1 MTTIRATSAISDTIQ
16 LVKDSGETLEFK
28 FSFVPSVTLIKR
40 IRALQVAQIEAQKQP
55 DDAKTAAI
63 GSVVIDLFAL
73 IFGKQNTENILA
85 FYGKN
90 YDIMLMD
97 IFPYIRDEII
107 PKVQQSAQNAKRAT
121 RAKYRR

>member
-40 IRALQVAQIEAQKQP
+40 IRALQVAQIEANKKP
-55 DDAKTAAI
+55 DDAKVAAI
-63 GSVVIDLFAL
+63 GAVVIDLFTL

-97 IFPYIRDEII
+97 ISPYIRDEII
-107 PKVQQSAQNAKRAT
+107 PKVQQSAQNAKQAT

>member
-28 FSFVPSVTLIKR
+28 FTFVPSVTLIKR
-40 IRALQVAQIEAQKQP
+40 IRALQVAQVEAQKQP
-55 DDAKTAAI
+55 DDAKVAAI
-63 GSVVIDLFAL
+63 GAVVIDLFTL

-85 FYGKN
+85 FYGKS
-90 YDIMLMD
+90 YDLMLMD
-97 IFPYIRDEII
+97 LFPYIRDEII

-121 RAKYRR
+121 RAKYRK